1 MKKIFEDFRKGIEKV
16 RWFAKLFAERLK
28 IEIAVFRLLYDAD
41 RMNKTREKLLKKI
54 GERVMELKEHHDK
67 NIFRDTTIAEA
78 LGEIEKLEKNME
90 ETRAKV
96 SDIGRVTE

>member
-28 IEIAVFRLLYDAD
+28 IEIAIFRLLYDSD
-41 RMNKTREKLLKKI
+41 KMKNTREELLKKI
-54 GERVMELKEHHDK
+54 GERVMDLRGQYDK
-67 NIFRDTTIAEA
+67 NILRDTVIAEA
-78 LGEIEKLEKNME
+78 LSEIEKLEKSMN

-96 SDIGRVTE
+96 SDIGRVAE

>member
-28 IEIAVFRLLYDAD
+28 IEIAIFRLLYDSD
-41 RMNKTREKLLKKI
+41 KMKKTREELLKKI
-54 GERVMELKEHHDK
+54 GERVMDLRGQYDK
-67 NIFRDTTIAEA
+67 NILRDTVIAEA
-78 LGEIEKLEKNME
+78 LSEIEKLEKSMK

-96 SDIGRVTE
+96 SDIGRVAE

>member
-28 IEIAVFRLLYDAD
+28 IEIAIFRLLYDSD
-41 RMNKTREKLLKKI
+41 KMKKTREELLKKI
-54 GERVMELKEHHDK
+54 GERVMDLRGQYDK
-67 NIFRDTTIAEA
+67 NILRDTVIAEA
-78 LGEIEKLEKNME
+78 LSEIEKLEVSMK

-96 SDIGRVTE
+96 SDIGRVAE

>member
-28 IEIAVFRLLYDAD
+28 IEIAIFRLLYDSD
-41 RMNKTREKLLKKI
+41 KMKKTREELLKKI
-54 GERVMELKEHHDK
+54 GERVMDLKEHHDK
-67 NIFRDTTIAEA
+67 NILRDTVIAEA
-78 LGEIEKLEKNME
+78 LGEIENLEKSME

-96 SDIGRVTE
+96 SDIDRVTE

>member
-28 IEIAVFRLLYDAD
+28 IEIAIFRLLYDSD
-41 RMNKTREKLLKKI
+41 KMKKTREELLKKI
-54 GERVMELKEHHDK
+54 GERVMDLRGQYDK
-67 NIFRDTTIAEA
+67 NILRDTVIAEA
-78 LGEIEKLEKNME
+78 LSEIEKLEKSMN

-96 SDIGRVTE
+96 SDIGRVAE

>member
-28 IEIAVFRLLYDAD
+28 IEIAIFRLLYDSD
-41 RMNKTREKLLKKI
+41 RMKKTREELLKKI
-54 GERVMELKEHHDK
+54 GERVVELKGHHDK
-67 NIFRDTTIAEA
+67 NILRDTVIVEA
-78 LGEIEKLEKNME
+78 LGEIEKLEKSME

>member
-54 GERVMELKEHHDK
+54 GERVMELKGHDDK